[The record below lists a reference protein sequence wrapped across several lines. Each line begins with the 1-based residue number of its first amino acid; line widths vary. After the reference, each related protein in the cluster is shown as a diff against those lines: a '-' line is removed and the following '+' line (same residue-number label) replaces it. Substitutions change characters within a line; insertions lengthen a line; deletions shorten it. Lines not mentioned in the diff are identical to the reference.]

1 MAPQILDPQA
11 MIFST
16 TKLGLPPQKVLATC
30 KLLFEEECTIPF
42 IARYRKEVTG
52 NLDEVQIRDIQ
63 DTYNEYV
70 ETEKRREFILDAI
83 KKMEALTPELT
94 RQIKAA
100 TTLNQLEDIYAPYK
114 SKKKTK
120 AMIAKDNGLEPLS
133 EMILN
138 GDKDIRTLVAEIEE
152 RFVKPTAGK
161 VKDV

>member
-16 TKLGLPPQKVLATC
+16 TKLGLPPNKVLATC

-63 DTYNEYV
+63 DSYNEFV
-70 ETEKRREFILDAI
+70 ETEKRRAFILDAI
-83 KKMEALTPELT
+83 KKMEALTPELE
-94 RQIKAA
+94 RQIKVAS
-100 TTLNQLEDIYAPYK
+100 TLNQLEDIYAPYK

-133 EMILN
+133 DSSFD
-138 GDKDIRTLVAEIEE
+138 GDVGVKNLLLEE
-152 RFVKPTAGK
+152 P
-161 VKDV
+161 